1 MAEDEKPA
9 ARPNLPPRIPT
20 TLPADF
26 CFIYE
31 DNPNA
36 ITGNH
41 LRPKVL
47 HLFLSIEGA
56 IQLSKAMTVAAIY
69 TPKEEDQI
77 VSFSLPAHMFR
88 AGEVPRRKREP
99 GESGIVGPD
108 GAPVEETHG

>member
-1 MAEDEKPA
+1 MADETRA
-9 ARPNLPPRIPT
+9 PNLPPRIPT

-26 CFIYE
+26 CFHFE
-31 DNPNA
+31 DDHA
-36 ITGNH
+36 RIVGNH

-56 IQLSKAMTVAAIY
+56 IQLSKAMTIAAIY

-88 AGEVPRRKREP
+88 PGELPRRKPEP
-99 GESGIVGPD
+99 GTAGIVGPD
-108 GAPVEETHG
+108 GAPVEDPPNG